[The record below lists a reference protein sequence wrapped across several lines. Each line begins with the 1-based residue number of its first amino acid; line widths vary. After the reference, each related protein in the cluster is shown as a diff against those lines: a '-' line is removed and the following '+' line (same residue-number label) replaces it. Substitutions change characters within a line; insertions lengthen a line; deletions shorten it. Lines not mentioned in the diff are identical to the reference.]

1 MVVAQQQS
9 GDLRHAR
16 TGIALRPGLDGVPAT
31 QSSICDIDGEQGLL
45 TYRGY
50 PMQDL
55 AANSSFLETAY
66 LLIWGEL
73 PTRDELTQF
82 EHAVQMHR
90 RVSFRVR
97 DMMKC
102 FPASGHP
109 MDALQSSA
117 ASLGLFYSR
126 RAIDDPQYI
135 YDAVVRLIAKIPTM
149 VAAFQLIRK
158 GQDPIQPR
166 DDLAYS
172 ANFLY
177 MLTEREPDPLAARIF
192 DRCLML
198 HAEHSLNASTFSAR
212 VTASTLTDPY
222 AVVASAV
229 GTLAGPLHG
238 GANEDVLAMLEQVG
252 SPENAGA
259 FLDEAIAAKRKIM
272 GFGHR
277 EYKVK
282 DPRAVI
288 LQALVEEMFASF
300 GHDDLYDVARAIEAE
315 AASRLG
321 PKGIYPNVDFYS
333 GLVYRKLG
341 IPRDLF
347 TPVFA
352 IARVAGWLAHWREQL
367 GANRIFRPSQ
377 IYSGSQ
383 PRSWM
388 PIEERVSAPAA

>member
-1 MVVAQQQS
+1 LDTS
-9 GDLRHAR
+9 KLNFK
-16 TGIALRPGLDGVPAT
+16 PGLEGIPVT
-31 QSSICDIDGEQGLL
+31 KSSICDIDGIKGRLL
-45 TYRGY
+45 YRGY
-50 PMQDL
+50 DIEEL
-55 AANSSFLETAY
+55 AQKSSFLETTF

-73 PTRDELTQF
+73 PTIRELRNF
-82 EHAVQMHR
+82 EEEVQMHR
-90 RVSFRVR
+90 RLSFRVR

-102 FPASGHP
+102 FPSSGHP

-126 RAIDDPQYI
+126 RAIDDPKYV
-135 YDAVVRLIAKIPTM
+135 YNAVIRLIAKIPTM

-158 GQDPIQPR
+158 GHDPIQPR
-166 DDLAYS
+166 DDLSYS
-172 ANFLY
+172 SNFLY
-177 MLTEREPDPLAARIF
+177 MLTEKEQDPLAAKVF
-192 DRCLML
+192 DKCLIL

-238 GANEDVLAMLEQVG
+238 GANEDVIAMLEDIKIPQ
-252 SPENAGA
+252 NASE
-259 FLDEAIAAKRKIM
+259 FIKEALITKRKIM

-282 DPRAVI
+282 DPRAII
-288 LQALVEEMFASF
+288 LQKLAEELFERF
-300 GHDDLYDVARAIEAE
+300 GRDEMYEVAKKLEEEAIPK
-315 AASRLG
+315 LG
-321 PKGIYPNVDFYS
+321 ARGIYPNVDFYS

-347 TPVFA
+347 TPIFA
-352 IARVAGWLAHWREQL
+352 ISRVAGWLAHWREQL

-377 IYSGSQ
+377 IYTGSKFRNWI
-383 PRSWM
+383 PL
-388 PIEERVSAPAA
+388 EER

>member
-1 MVVAQQQS
+1 
-9 GDLRHAR
+9 
-16 TGIALRPGLDGVPAT
+16 
-31 QSSICDIDGEQGLL
+31 
-45 TYRGY
+45 
-50 PMQDL
+50 
-55 AANSSFLETAY
+55 
-66 LLIWGEL
+66 
-73 PTRDELTQF
+73 
-82 EHAVQMHR
+82 
-90 RVSFRVR
+90 VSFRVR

>member
-1 MVVAQQQS
+1 MVAQQQS

-16 TGIALRPGLDGVPAT
+16 TGIELRPGLDGVPAT

-66 LLIWGEL
+66 LLIWGDL
-73 PTRDELTQF
+73 PTREELTRF

-238 GANEDVLAMLEQVG
+238 GANEDVLAMLEEVG
-252 SPENAGA
+252 TPDNAGSY
-259 FLDEAIAAKRKIM
+259 LDEAMAAKRKIM

-288 LQALVEEMFASF
+288 LQALVEEMFSRF
-300 GHDDLYDVARAIEAE
+300 GHDELYDVARAIEQEAE
-315 AASRLG
+315 SRLG

-383 PRSWM
+383 PRAWM
-388 PIEERVSAPAA
+388 PIDEREMASAA

>member
-1 MVVAQQQS
+1 VSRSESAEI
-9 GDLRHAR
+9 RHAR
-16 TGIALRPGLDGVPAT
+16 TGLVFRPGLEGVPAT
-31 QSSICDIDGEQGLL
+31 QSSICDIDGQEGKLS
-45 TYRGY
+45 YRGY
-50 PMQDL
+50 VLDDL
-55 AANSSFLETAY
+55 AAHCSFLETTY

-73 PTRDELTQF
+73 PTPQQLRDF
-82 EHAVQMHR
+82 EHEVQMHR

-102 FPASGHP
+102 FPSDGHP

-177 MLTEREPDPLAARIF
+177 MLTEREPDPLASRVF
-192 DRCLML
+192 DRCLIL

-238 GANEDVLAMLEQVG
+238 GANEDVLAMLDEIG
-252 SPENAGA
+252 TADRA
-259 FLDEAIAAKRKIM
+259 ADYLDAAMASKRKVM

-277 EYKVK
+277 EYRVK

-288 LQALVEEMFASF
+288 LQALAEELFARF
-300 GHDDLYDVARAIEAE
+300 GHDEMYDVARALEVAAE
-315 AASRLG
+315 SRLG
-321 PKGIYPNVDFYS
+321 PKGIFPNVDFYS

-377 IYSGSQ
+377 IYTGSSMRQ
-383 PRSWM
+383 WSPLEDRL
-388 PIEERVSAPAA
+388 PSAST

>member
-1 MVVAQQQS
+1 MSQNDGAEI
-9 GDLRHAR
+9 RHER
-16 TGIALRPGLDGVPAT
+16 TGLVFRPGLEGVPAT
-31 QSSICDIDGEQGLL
+31 QSSICDIDGHRGCLS
-45 TYRGY
+45 YRGY
-50 PMQDL
+50 PVDDL
-55 AANSSFLETAY
+55 ATHCSFLETTY
-66 LLIWGEL
+66 LLIWGQL
-73 PTRDELTQF
+73 PTNQQLRDF
-82 EHAVQMHR
+82 EDEVQMHR

-102 FPASGHP
+102 FPSDGHP

-252 SPENAGA
+252 RPENAGA

-288 LQALVEEMFASF
+288 LQALVEEMFTSF
-300 GHDDLYDVARAIEAE
+300 GHDDLYDVARAIEEEAE
-315 AASRLG
+315 SRLG

-388 PIEERVSAPAA
+388 PIEERVTAPAA

>member
-1 MVVAQQQS
+1 ME
-9 GDLRHAR
+9 R
-16 TGIALRPGLDGVPAT
+16 TADTSEKILKPGLEGIPVT
-31 QSSICDIDGEQGLL
+31 KSSICEIDGQKGKLL
-45 TYRGY
+45 YRGY
-50 PMQDL
+50 SIEEL
-55 AANSSFLETAY
+55 AQKSSFLETAF

-73 PTRDELTQF
+73 PTAKELNNF
-82 EHAVQMHR
+82 EAEVQMHR
-90 RVSFRVR
+90 RLSFRVR

-126 RAIDDPQYI
+126 RAIDDPKYV
-135 YDAVVRLIAKIPTM
+135 YNAVIRLIAKIPTM

-158 GQDPIQPR
+158 GHDPIQPR
-166 DDLAYS
+166 DDLSYAS
-172 ANFLY
+172 NFLY
-177 MLTEREPDPLAARIF
+177 MLTEKEQDPLAAKVF
-192 DRCLML
+192 DKCLIL

-238 GANEDVLAMLEQVG
+238 GANEDVIAMLEDINTK
-252 SPENAGA
+252 ENAA
-259 FLDEAIAAKRKIM
+259 SFIKNSIEKRIKIM

-282 DPRAVI
+282 DPRAII
-288 LQALVEEMFASF
+288 LQKLAEELFQRF
-300 GHDDLYDVARAIEAE
+300 GKDEMYEIAKKLEEEAIP
-315 AASRLG
+315 SLG
-321 PKGIYPNVDFYS
+321 PRGIYPNVDYYS

-341 IPRDLF
+341 IPQDLF
-347 TPVFA
+347 TPIFA
-352 IARVAGWLAHWREQL
+352 ISRVAGWLAHWREQL

-377 IYSGSQ
+377 IYTGSK
-383 PRSWM
+383 PREWL
-388 PIEERVSAPAA
+388 PLDKRL

>member
-1 MVVAQQQS
+1 MNIS
-9 GDLRHAR
+9 N
-16 TGIALRPGLDGVPAT
+16 INFKPGLEGIPVT
-31 QSSICDIDGEQGLL
+31 NSSICDIDGTKGKLL
-45 TYRGY
+45 YRGY
-50 PMQDL
+50 SIEEL
-55 AANSSFLETAY
+55 AQKSSFLETAF

-73 PTRDELTQF
+73 PTTDELRNF
-82 EHAVQMHR
+82 EEEVQMHR
-90 RVSFRVR
+90 RLSFRVR

-102 FPASGHP
+102 FPSSGHP

-126 RAIDDPQYI
+126 RVIDDPKYV
-135 YDAVVRLIAKIPTM
+135 YNAVIRLIAKIPTM

-166 DDLAYS
+166 DDLSYS
-172 ANFLY
+172 SNFLY
-177 MLTEREPDPLAARIF
+177 MLTEKEQDPLAAKVF
-192 DRCLML
+192 DKCLIL

-238 GANEDVLAMLEQVG
+238 GANEDVIAMLENIDT
-252 SPENAGA
+252 P
-259 FLDEAIAAKRKIM
+259 DKAATFIKESILTRRKIM

-282 DPRAVI
+282 DPRATI
-288 LQALVEEMFASF
+288 LQSLAEELFERF
-300 GHDDLYDVARAIEAE
+300 GKDEMYEVAKKLEEEAIPI
-315 AASRLG
+315 LG
-321 PKGIYPNVDFYS
+321 AKGIYPNVDYYS

-347 TPVFA
+347 TPIFA
-352 IARVAGWLAHWREQL
+352 ISRVAGWLAHWREQL

-377 IYSGSQ
+377 IYTGYSCRNWIPLDQ
-383 PRSWM
+383 R
-388 PIEERVSAPAA
+388 

>member
-1 MVVAQQQS
+1 MNIS
-9 GDLRHAR
+9 N
-16 TGIALRPGLDGVPAT
+16 INFKPGLEGIPVT
-31 QSSICDIDGEQGLL
+31 KSSICDIDGKQGKLL
-45 TYRGY
+45 YRGY
-50 PMQDL
+50 DIKEL
-55 AANSSFLETAY
+55 AQKSSFLETAF

-73 PTRDELTQF
+73 PTANELRNF
-82 EHAVQMHR
+82 EAEVQMHR
-90 RVSFRVR
+90 RLSFRVR

-102 FPASGHP
+102 FPSSGHP

-126 RAIDDPQYI
+126 RVIDDPKYV
-135 YDAVVRLIAKIPTM
+135 YNAVIRLIAKIPTM

-166 DDLAYS
+166 DDLSYS
-172 ANFLY
+172 SNFLY
-177 MLTEREPDPLAARIF
+177 MLTEKEQDPLAAKVF
-192 DRCLML
+192 DKCLIL

-238 GANEDVLAMLEQVG
+238 GANEDVIAMLENINT
-252 SPENAGA
+252 PDNAA
-259 FLDEAIAAKRKIM
+259 SFIREALSTKRKLM

-282 DPRAVI
+282 DPRATI
-288 LQALVEEMFASF
+288 LQRLAEELFERF
-300 GHDDLYDVARAIEAE
+300 GKDEMYEVAKKLEEEAIPI
-315 AASRLG
+315 LG
-321 PKGIYPNVDFYS
+321 QKGIYPNVDYYS

-347 TPVFA
+347 TPIFA
-352 IARVAGWLAHWREQL
+352 ISRVAGWLAHWREQL

-377 IYSGSQ
+377 IYTGSTFRNWIPLDQ
-383 PRSWM
+383 R
-388 PIEERVSAPAA
+388 

>member
-1 MVVAQQQS
+1 MLAQQQNS
-9 GDLRHAR
+9 ELRHPR
-16 TGIALRPGLDGVPAT
+16 TGIALRPGLEGVPAT
-31 QSSICDIDGEQGLL
+31 QSAICDIDGEQGLL

-66 LLIWGEL
+66 LLIWAEL
-73 PTRDELTQF
+73 PTQDQLARF

-192 DRCLML
+192 DCCLML

-238 GANEDVLAMLEQVG
+238 GANEDVLAMLEEVG
-252 SPENAGA
+252 SPENAPA
-259 FLDEAIAAKRKIM
+259 FLDEAMAARRKIM

-288 LQALVEEMFASF
+288 LQSLVEEMFDRF
-300 GHDDLYDVARAIEAE
+300 GHDGLYDVARAIETAAE
-315 AASRLG
+315 SRLG

-377 IYSGSQ
+377 IYSGAQ
-383 PRSWM
+383 PRAWL
-388 PIEERVSAPAA
+388 PIEKRASASAA

>member
-1 MVVAQQQS
+1 MVAQQQP

-16 TGIALRPGLDGVPAT
+16 TGIELRPGLDGVPAT

-73 PTRDELTQF
+73 PSSDQLADF

-135 YDAVVRLIAKIPTM
+135 YDAVVRLVAKIPTM

-192 DRCLML
+192 DCCLML

-238 GANEDVLAMLEQVG
+238 GANEDVLAMLEEVG
-252 SPENAGA
+252 SAENAGA
-259 FLDEAIAAKRKIM
+259 YLDESMAAKRKVM

-288 LQALVEEMFASF
+288 LQALVEEMFDRF
-300 GHDDLYDVARAIEAE
+300 GHDDLYDVARAIEREAE
-315 AASRLG
+315 SRLG

-377 IYSGSQ
+377 IYSGSK

-388 PIEERVSAPAA
+388 PIEQRVTSSAA

>member
-1 MVVAQQQS
+1 M
-9 GDLRHAR
+9 
-16 TGIALRPGLDGVPAT
+16 
-31 QSSICDIDGEQGLL
+31 
-45 TYRGY
+45 
-50 PMQDL
+50 
-55 AANSSFLETAY
+55 
-66 LLIWGEL
+66 
-73 PTRDELTQF
+73 
-82 EHAVQMHR
+82 
-90 RVSFRVR
+90 
-97 DMMKC
+97 
-102 FPASGHP
+102 
-109 MDALQSSA
+109 
-117 ASLGLFYSR
+117 
-126 RAIDDPQYI
+126 
-135 YDAVVRLIAKIPTM
+135 
-149 VAAFQLIRK
+149 IRK

-238 GANEDVLAMLEQVG
+238 GANEDVLAMLEEVG
-252 SPENAGA
+252 TPGNAGA
-259 FLDEAIAAKRKIM
+259 YLDEAMAAKRKIM

-288 LQALVEEMFASF
+288 LQALVEKMFARF
-300 GHDDLYDVARAIEAE
+300 GHDDLYDVAVAIEREAE
-315 AASRLG
+315 SRLG

-383 PRSWM
+383 PRTWISM
-388 PIEERVSAPAA
+388 DERATAPAA

>member
-1 MVVAQQQS
+1 MAQQQP

-16 TGIALRPGLDGVPAT
+16 TGIELRPGLDGVPAT

-73 PTRDELTQF
+73 PSSDQLADF

-192 DRCLML
+192 DCCLML

-238 GANEDVLAMLEQVG
+238 GANEDVLAMLEEVG
-252 SPENAGA
+252 SADNAGA
-259 FLDEAIAAKRKIM
+259 YLDEAIAAKRKVM

-288 LQALVEEMFASF
+288 LQSLVEEMFDRF
-300 GHDDLYDVARAIEAE
+300 GHDDLYDVARAIEREAE
-315 AASRLG
+315 SRLG

-383 PRSWM
+383 PRSCM
-388 PIEERVSAPAA
+388 PIEQRETSPAA

>member
-1 MVVAQQQS
+1 MDTS
-9 GDLRHAR
+9 KIILK
-16 TGIALRPGLDGVPAT
+16 PGLEGIPVT
-31 QSSICDIDGEQGLL
+31 QSSICDIDGQKGHLL
-45 TYRGY
+45 YRGY
-50 PMQDL
+50 KIEEL
-55 AANSSFLETAY
+55 AQKSSFLETAF

-73 PTRDELTQF
+73 PTNSELRNF
-82 EHAVQMHR
+82 EAEVQMHR
-90 RVSFRVR
+90 RLSFRVR

-126 RAIDDPQYI
+126 RAIDDPKYV
-135 YDAVVRLIAKIPTM
+135 YNAVIRLIAKIPTM
-149 VAAFQLIRK
+149 IAAFQLIRK
-158 GQDPIQPR
+158 GHDPIQPR
-166 DDLAYS
+166 DDLSYS
-172 ANFLY
+172 SNFLY
-177 MLTEREPDPLAARIF
+177 MLTEKEQDPLAAKVF
-192 DRCLML
+192 DKCLIL

-238 GANEDVLAMLEQVG
+238 GANEDVIAMLDEIKL
-252 SPENAGA
+252 PENAKS
-259 FLDEAIAAKRKIM
+259 FIQNSILTKRKIM

-282 DPRAVI
+282 DPRAMI
-288 LQALVEEMFASF
+288 LQELAEELFDRF
-300 GHDDLYDVARAIEAE
+300 GKDEMYEVAKQLEEEAIPL
-315 AASRLG
+315 LG
-321 PKGIYPNVDFYS
+321 AKGIFPNVDYYS

-347 TPVFA
+347 TPIFA
-352 IARVAGWLAHWREQL
+352 ISRVAGWLAHWREQL

-377 IYSGSQ
+377 IYTGSK
-383 PRSWM
+383 PRSWV
-388 PIEERVSAPAA
+388 PLDER